1 MHLLPMRSRFFDKL
15 GRTSSEQFPNHQL
28 SFWNKVMF
36 YKEFLNQ
43 IIYIKAHIQKELLKV
58 LEEKTSMV
66 DTP

>member
-1 MHLLPMRSRFFDKL
+1 
-15 GRTSSEQFPNHQL
+15 
-28 SFWNKVMF
+28 MF